1 MFDKIKEHIFFIILN
16 MGKVSLNLKKLIKL
30 KYMNEVPDYNN
41 SISSTNVKINL
52 LNNQEDHYYY
62 NLKRLFQQY
71 QIYFVFETFYI
82 K

>member
-30 KYMNEVPDYNN
+30 KYMDEVPDYNN

-52 LNNQEDHYYY
+52 LNNQEDHYYF

-71 QIYFVFETFYI
+71 QI
-82 K
+82 

>member
-30 KYMNEVPDYNN
+30 KYMDEVLDYNDLK
-41 SISSTNVKINL
+41 SSTNVKINL

-71 QIYFVFETFYI
+71 QI
-82 K
+82 

>member
-1 MFDKIKEHIFFIILN
+1 MFDKIKEHIFFITLN
-16 MGKVSLNLKKLIKL
+16 IGKVSLNLKKLIKL
-30 KYMNEVPDYNN
+30 KYVDKVPDYNN

-71 QIYFVFETFYI
+71 QI
-82 K
+82 

>member
-1 MFDKIKEHIFFIILN
+1 MFDKIKEHNFFNTLN
-16 MGKVSLNLKKLIKL
+16 IGKVSLNLKKLIKL
-30 KYMNEVPDYNN
+30 KYMDKVLDYNN

-71 QIYFVFETFYI
+71 QI
-82 K
+82 

>member
-30 KYMNEVPDYNN
+30 KYMDEVLDYNDLK
-41 SISSTNVKINL
+41 SSTNFKINL
-52 LNNQEDHYYY
+52 LNNQEDHYYF

-71 QIYFVFETFYI
+71 QI
-82 K
+82 

>member
-16 MGKVSLNLKKLIKL
+16 MGKVFLNLKKLIKL

-71 QIYFVFETFYI
+71 QI
-82 K
+82 

>member
-30 KYMNEVPDYNN
+30 KYMDEVLDYNDLK
-41 SISSTNVKINL
+41 SSTNVKINL
-52 LNNQEDHYYY
+52 LNNQEDHYYF

-71 QIYFVFETFYI
+71 QIYLCI
-82 K
+82 